1 MELRNQTQSFFMML
15 ACMFFFVGC
24 GSYQV
29 EGEDEPTDTSG
40 PYGIDVTL
48 SNAQLFTPLYPLH
61 LYFFDTQGTVTWN
74 EEVLT
79 QSEWPVLSMPEGE
92 YVFSVLSGL
101 SSGDYLPPMSLNSKQ
116 FLTFSEG
123 NHAKTPLAIG
133 KNVIKLQKD
142 IKVSVSLSY
151 AVAALYLSF
160 GGLPAEA
167 VSVEARIS
175 PVSSGIT
182 LEGTLSNDGT
192 FASVPCEKIKGVWKA
207 GPIYVF
213 PSEGLQTHL
222 SLNVQT
228 ASEETVYGCFFNYPL
243 EAGKPYRFVST
254 GDGEISLEGNNQI
267 AGWTPEVS
275 EEFPFENMTEEGEWE
290 EPDAPDGGEGTE
302 GNEDEDDGQDTEE
315 DTDVIVS
322 EVLPESETIWGPF
335 FVWKV
340 ESLSGNEVMATLVS
354 PRQWLLKKAEAISV
368 CEAYEEDGIS
378 GWRTFTTEEAKEFR
392 DQYDDT
398 IVALSDMLAENGLD
412 RFNKYDCRYL
422 CNDFNSTF
430 CFYNTQIVKSGE
442 TVDYALRLVKK
453 VRVEKEKKKK
463 KTPPPKKSKGRVFG
477 GGILIVLNQMLCFQF
492 LGYIFQLLIPFST
505 EFANQ
510 RLFQKFINRQVFFL
524 SQQNCGLTYIPS
536 VVVDCLIQTVISY
549 AYRI

>member
-1 MELRNQTQSFFMML
+1 MKLRYQIQSFFIML
-15 ACMFFFVGC
+15 ACMSFFMGC

-29 EGEDEPTDTSG
+29 EGEGESAGTSDL
-40 PYGIDVTL
+40 YGIDVTL

-61 LYFFDTQGTVTWN
+61 LYSFDAQGTVAWN
-74 EEVLT
+74 EEVLE
-79 QSEWPVLSMPEGE
+79 QSEWPAISLPEGE

-101 SSGDYLPPMSLNSKQ
+101 SSEDYLPPMVLNSKQ

-123 NHAKTPLAIG
+123 NHATTPLAIG
-133 KNVIKLQKD
+133 KNIIKLQND
-142 IKVSVSLSY
+142 VKVSVSLSY

-192 FASVPCEKIKGVWKA
+192 FASVPCEKVKGVWKA
-207 GPIYVF
+207 GPVYVL

-378 GWRTFTTEEAKEFR
+378 GWRTFTTDEAKEFR

-398 IVALSDMLAENGLD
+398 IVALSDMLSENGLD

-453 VRVEKEKKKK
+453 VRVEKAK
-463 KTPPPKKSKGRVFG
+463 
-477 GGILIVLNQMLCFQF
+477 
-492 LGYIFQLLIPFST
+492 
-505 EFANQ
+505 
-510 RLFQKFINRQVFFL
+510 
-524 SQQNCGLTYIPS
+524 
-536 VVVDCLIQTVISY
+536 
-549 AYRI
+549 

>member
-1 MELRNQTQSFFMML
+1 MKLRYQIQSFFMML
-15 ACMFFFVGC
+15 ACMSFFMGC

-29 EGEDEPTDTSG
+29 EGEGESAGTSDL
-40 PYGIDVTL
+40 YGIDVTL

-61 LYFFDTQGTVTWN
+61 LYFFDAQGTVAWN
-74 EEVLT
+74 EEVLE
-79 QSEWPVLSMPEGE
+79 QSEWPAISLPEGE

-101 SSGDYLPPMSLNSKQ
+101 SSEDYLPPMVLNSKQ

-123 NHAKTPLAIG
+123 NHAKTPLVIG

-192 FASVPCEKIKGVWKA
+192 FASVPCEKVKGVWKA
-207 GPIYVF
+207 GPVYVL

-275 EEFPFENMTEEGEWE
+275 EEFSFENMTEEGEWE

-378 GWRTFTTEEAKEFR
+378 GWRTFTTDEAKEFR

-398 IVALSDMLAENGLD
+398 IVALSDMLSENGLD

-453 VRVEKEKKKK
+453 VRVEKAK
-463 KTPPPKKSKGRVFG
+463 
-477 GGILIVLNQMLCFQF
+477 
-492 LGYIFQLLIPFST
+492 
-505 EFANQ
+505 
-510 RLFQKFINRQVFFL
+510 
-524 SQQNCGLTYIPS
+524 
-536 VVVDCLIQTVISY
+536 
-549 AYRI
+549 

>member
-1 MELRNQTQSFFMML
+1 MKLRYQIQSFFIML
-15 ACMFFFVGC
+15 ACMSFFMGC

-29 EGEDEPTDTSG
+29 EGEGESAGTSDL
-40 PYGIDVTL
+40 YGIDVTL

-61 LYFFDTQGTVTWN
+61 LYFFDAQGAVTWN

-79 QSEWPVLSMPEGE
+79 QSEWPVLSMQEGE

-275 EEFPFENMTEEGEWE
+275 EEFLFENMTEEGEWE
-290 EPDAPDGGEGTE
+290 EPDVPDGGESTE

-378 GWRTFTTEEAKEFR
+378 GWRTFTTDEAKEFR

-398 IVALSDMLAENGLD
+398 IVALSDMLSENGLD

-453 VRVEKEKKKK
+453 VRVEKAK
-463 KTPPPKKSKGRVFG
+463 
-477 GGILIVLNQMLCFQF
+477 
-492 LGYIFQLLIPFST
+492 
-505 EFANQ
+505 
-510 RLFQKFINRQVFFL
+510 
-524 SQQNCGLTYIPS
+524 
-536 VVVDCLIQTVISY
+536 
-549 AYRI
+549 

>member
-1 MELRNQTQSFFMML
+1 MELRYQTQSFFMML

-29 EGEDEPTDTSG
+29 EEEDEPTDTSG

-61 LYFFDTQGTVTWN
+61 LYFFDAQGAVTWN

-79 QSEWPVLSMPEGE
+79 LSEWPVLSMPEGE

-123 NHAKTPLAIG
+123 NHAKTPLVIG
-133 KNVIKLQKD
+133 KNIIKLQKD

-192 FASVPCEKIKGVWKA
+192 FASVPCEKVKGVWKA
-207 GPIYVF
+207 GPVYVF

-243 EAGKPYRFVST
+243 EAGKPYRFIST

-275 EEFPFENMTEEGEWE
+275 EEFPFENMTEEGELE
-290 EPDAPDGGEGTE
+290 EPDVPDGGDNTE
-302 GNEDEDDGQDTEE
+302 DNEDEDDGQDTEE

-340 ESLSGNEVMATLVS
+340 ESLSENEVMATLVS
-354 PRQWLLKKAEAISV
+354 PRQWLLKKAESHI
-368 CEAYEEDGIS
+368 CL
-378 GWRTFTTEEAKEFR
+378 R
-392 DQYDDT
+392 
-398 IVALSDMLAENGLD
+398 GL
-412 RFNKYDCRYL
+412 
-422 CNDFNSTF
+422 
-430 CFYNTQIVKSGE
+430 
-442 TVDYALRLVKK
+442 
-453 VRVEKEKKKK
+453 
-463 KTPPPKKSKGRVFG
+463 
-477 GGILIVLNQMLCFQF
+477 
-492 LGYIFQLLIPFST
+492 
-505 EFANQ
+505 
-510 RLFQKFINRQVFFL
+510 
-524 SQQNCGLTYIPS
+524 
-536 VVVDCLIQTVISY
+536 
-549 AYRI
+549 

>member
-1 MELRNQTQSFFMML
+1 MKLRYQIQSFFIML
-15 ACMFFFVGC
+15 ACMSFFMGC

-29 EGEDEPTDTSG
+29 EGEGESAGTSDL
-40 PYGIDVTL
+40 YGIDVTL

-61 LYFFDTQGTVTWN
+61 LYFFDAQGTVAWN
-74 EEVLT
+74 EEVLE
-79 QSEWPVLSMPEGE
+79 QSEWPAISLPEGE

-101 SSGDYLPPMSLNSKQ
+101 SSEDYLPPMVLNSKQ

-123 NHAKTPLAIG
+123 NHATTPLAIG
-133 KNVIKLQKD
+133 KNIIKLQKD

-192 FASVPCEKIKGVWKA
+192 FASVPCEKVKGVWKA
-207 GPIYVF
+207 GPVYVL

-228 ASEETVYGCFFNYPL
+228 TSEETVYGYFFNYSL

-254 GDGEISLEGNNQI
+254 GDGEISLEENNQI

-275 EEFPFENMTEEGEWE
+275 EEFLFENMTEEGEWE
-290 EPDAPDGGEGTE
+290 EPDVPDGGEGTE

-378 GWRTFTTEEAKEFR
+378 GWRTFTTDEAKEFR

-398 IVALSDMLAENGLD
+398 IVALSDMLSENGLD

-453 VRVEKEKKKK
+453 VRVEKAK
-463 KTPPPKKSKGRVFG
+463 
-477 GGILIVLNQMLCFQF
+477 
-492 LGYIFQLLIPFST
+492 
-505 EFANQ
+505 
-510 RLFQKFINRQVFFL
+510 
-524 SQQNCGLTYIPS
+524 
-536 VVVDCLIQTVISY
+536 
-549 AYRI
+549 

>member
-1 MELRNQTQSFFMML
+1 MELRYQTQSFFMML

-29 EGEDEPTDTSG
+29 EEEDEPTDTSG

-61 LYFFDTQGTVTWN
+61 LYFFDAQGTVAWN
-74 EEVLT
+74 EEVLE
-79 QSEWPVLSMPEGE
+79 QSEWPAISLPEGE

-101 SSGDYLPPMSLNSKQ
+101 SSEDYLPPMVLNSKQ

-123 NHAKTPLAIG
+123 NHATTPLAIG
-133 KNVIKLQKD
+133 KNIIKLQND
-142 IKVSVSLSY
+142 VKVSVSLSY

-192 FASVPCEKIKGVWKA
+192 FASVPCEKVKGVWKA
-207 GPIYVF
+207 GPIYVL

-228 ASEETVYGCFFNYPL
+228 TSEETVYGYFFNYSL

-254 GDGEISLEGNNQI
+254 GDGEISLEENNQI

-275 EEFPFENMTEEGEWE
+275 EEFLFENMTEEGEWE
-290 EPDAPDGGEGTE
+290 EPDVPDGGEGTE

-378 GWRTFTTEEAKEFR
+378 GWRTFTTDEAKEFR

-398 IVALSDMLAENGLD
+398 IVALSDMLSENGLD

-453 VRVEKEKKKK
+453 VRVEKAK
-463 KTPPPKKSKGRVFG
+463 
-477 GGILIVLNQMLCFQF
+477 
-492 LGYIFQLLIPFST
+492 
-505 EFANQ
+505 
-510 RLFQKFINRQVFFL
+510 
-524 SQQNCGLTYIPS
+524 
-536 VVVDCLIQTVISY
+536 
-549 AYRI
+549 

>member
-1 MELRNQTQSFFMML
+1 MKLRYQIQSFFMML
-15 ACMFFFVGC
+15 ACMSFFMGC

-29 EGEDEPTDTSG
+29 EGEGESAGTSDL
-40 PYGIDVTL
+40 YGIDVTL

-61 LYFFDTQGTVTWN
+61 LYFFDAQGTVAWN
-74 EEVLT
+74 EEVLE
-79 QSEWPVLSMPEGE
+79 QSEWPAISLPEGE

-101 SSGDYLPPMSLNSKQ
+101 SSEDYLPPMVLNSKQ

-123 NHAKTPLAIG
+123 NHATTPLAIG
-133 KNVIKLQKD
+133 KNIIKLQND
-142 IKVSVSLSY
+142 VKVSVSLSY

-192 FASVPCEKIKGVWKA
+192 FASVPCEKVKGVWKA
-207 GPIYVF
+207 GPVYVL

-228 ASEETVYGCFFNYPL
+228 TSEETVYGYFFNYSL

-254 GDGEISLEGNNQI
+254 GDGEISLEENNQI

-378 GWRTFTTEEAKEFR
+378 GWRTFTTDEAKEFR

-398 IVALSDMLAENGLD
+398 IVALSDMLSENGLD

-453 VRVEKEKKKK
+453 VRVEKAK
-463 KTPPPKKSKGRVFG
+463 
-477 GGILIVLNQMLCFQF
+477 
-492 LGYIFQLLIPFST
+492 
-505 EFANQ
+505 
-510 RLFQKFINRQVFFL
+510 
-524 SQQNCGLTYIPS
+524 
-536 VVVDCLIQTVISY
+536 
-549 AYRI
+549 

>member
-1 MELRNQTQSFFMML
+1 MELRYQIQSFFIML
-15 ACMFFFVGC
+15 ACMSFFMGC

-29 EGEDEPTDTSG
+29 EGEGESAGTSDL
-40 PYGIDVTL
+40 YGIDVTL

-61 LYFFDTQGTVTWN
+61 LYFFDAQGTVAWN
-74 EEVLT
+74 EEVLE
-79 QSEWPVLSMPEGE
+79 QSEWPAISLPEGE

-101 SSGDYLPPMSLNSKQ
+101 SSEDYLPPMVLNSKQ

-123 NHAKTPLAIG
+123 NHATTPLAIG
-133 KNVIKLQKD
+133 KNIIKLQND
-142 IKVSVSLSY
+142 VKVSVSLSY

-192 FASVPCEKIKGVWKA
+192 FASVPCEKVKGVWKA
-207 GPIYVF
+207 GPVYVL

-392 DQYDDT
+392 DQYDDM

-453 VRVEKEKKKK
+453 VRVEKAK
-463 KTPPPKKSKGRVFG
+463 
-477 GGILIVLNQMLCFQF
+477 
-492 LGYIFQLLIPFST
+492 
-505 EFANQ
+505 
-510 RLFQKFINRQVFFL
+510 
-524 SQQNCGLTYIPS
+524 
-536 VVVDCLIQTVISY
+536 
-549 AYRI
+549 

>member
-1 MELRNQTQSFFMML
+1 MKLRYQIQSFFIML
-15 ACMFFFVGC
+15 ACMSFFMGC

-29 EGEDEPTDTSG
+29 EGEGESAGTSDL
-40 PYGIDVTL
+40 YGIDVTL

-61 LYFFDTQGTVTWN
+61 LYFFDAQGTVAWN
-74 EEVLT
+74 EEVLE
-79 QSEWPVLSMPEGE
+79 QSEWPAISLPEGE

-101 SSGDYLPPMSLNSKQ
+101 SSEDYLPPMVLNSKQ

-123 NHAKTPLAIG
+123 NHATTPLAIG
-133 KNVIKLQKD
+133 KNIIKLQND
-142 IKVSVSLSY
+142 VKVSVSLSY

-192 FASVPCEKIKGVWKA
+192 FASVPCEKVKGVWKA
-207 GPIYVF
+207 GPVYVL

-228 ASEETVYGCFFNYPL
+228 TSEETVYGYFFNYSL

-254 GDGEISLEGNNQI
+254 GDGEISLEENNQI

-275 EEFPFENMTEEGEWE
+275 EEFLFENMTEEGEWE
-290 EPDAPDGGEGTE
+290 EPDVPDGGEGTE

-453 VRVEKEKKKK
+453 VRVEKAK
-463 KTPPPKKSKGRVFG
+463 
-477 GGILIVLNQMLCFQF
+477 
-492 LGYIFQLLIPFST
+492 
-505 EFANQ
+505 
-510 RLFQKFINRQVFFL
+510 
-524 SQQNCGLTYIPS
+524 
-536 VVVDCLIQTVISY
+536 
-549 AYRI
+549 

>member
-1 MELRNQTQSFFMML
+1 MKLRYQIQSFFIML
-15 ACMFFFVGC
+15 ACMSFFMGC

-29 EGEDEPTDTSG
+29 EGEGESAGTSDS
-40 PYGIDVTL
+40 YGIDVTL

-61 LYFFDTQGTVTWN
+61 LYFFDAQGTVAWN
-74 EEVLT
+74 EEVLE
-79 QSEWPVLSMPEGE
+79 QSEWPAISLPEGE

-101 SSGDYLPPMSLNSKQ
+101 SSEDYLPPMVLNSKQ

-123 NHAKTPLAIG
+123 NHATTPLAIG
-133 KNVIKLQKD
+133 KNIIKLQND
-142 IKVSVSLSY
+142 VKVSVSLSY

-192 FASVPCEKIKGVWKA
+192 FASVPCEKVKGVWKA
-207 GPIYVF
+207 GPIYVL

-228 ASEETVYGCFFNYPL
+228 TSEETVYGYFFNYSL

-254 GDGEISLEGNNQI
+254 GDGEISLEENNQI
-267 AGWTPEVS
+267 TGWTPEVS
-275 EEFPFENMTEEGEWE
+275 EEFLFENMTEEGEWE
-290 EPDAPDGGEGTE
+290 EPDTPDEEDTE
-302 GNEDEDDGQDTEE
+302 GNEEGDDGQDAEE
-315 DTDVIVS
+315 DTDVIVA

-340 ESLSGNEVMATLVS
+340 ESLSANEVMATLVS
-354 PRQWLLKKAEAISV
+354 PRQWLLKKAEAIPV

-398 IVALSDMLAENGLD
+398 IVELSDMLSENGLD

-453 VRVEKEKKKK
+453 IRVEKAK
-463 KTPPPKKSKGRVFG
+463 
-477 GGILIVLNQMLCFQF
+477 
-492 LGYIFQLLIPFST
+492 
-505 EFANQ
+505 
-510 RLFQKFINRQVFFL
+510 
-524 SQQNCGLTYIPS
+524 
-536 VVVDCLIQTVISY
+536 
-549 AYRI
+549 

>member
-1 MELRNQTQSFFMML
+1 MKLRYQIQSFFIML
-15 ACMFFFVGC
+15 ACMSFFMGC

-29 EGEDEPTDTSG
+29 EGEGESAGTSDL
-40 PYGIDVTL
+40 YGIDVTL

-61 LYFFDTQGTVTWN
+61 LYFFDAQGTVAWN
-74 EEVLT
+74 EEVLE
-79 QSEWPVLSMPEGE
+79 QSEWPAISLPEGE

-101 SSGDYLPPMSLNSKQ
+101 SSEDYLPPMVLNSKQ

-123 NHAKTPLAIG
+123 NHATTPLAIG
-133 KNVIKLQKD
+133 KNIIKLQND
-142 IKVSVSLSY
+142 VKVSVSLSY

-192 FASVPCEKIKGVWKA
+192 FASVPCEKVKGVWKA
-207 GPIYVF
+207 GPVYVL

-254 GDGEISLEGNNQI
+254 GDGEISLEENNQI

-275 EEFPFENMTEEGEWE
+275 EEFLFENMTEEGEWE
-290 EPDAPDGGEGTE
+290 EPDVPDGGEGTE

-398 IVALSDMLAENGLD
+398 IYSLSEMLWENGLD
-412 RFNKYDCRYL
+412 RFDKYDCRYL
-422 CNDFNSTF
+422 CNDCNSTF
-430 CFYNTQIVKSGE
+430 CFYNTDVRASGE

-453 VRVEKEKKKK
+453 IRVEKAK
-463 KTPPPKKSKGRVFG
+463 
-477 GGILIVLNQMLCFQF
+477 
-492 LGYIFQLLIPFST
+492 
-505 EFANQ
+505 
-510 RLFQKFINRQVFFL
+510 
-524 SQQNCGLTYIPS
+524 
-536 VVVDCLIQTVISY
+536 
-549 AYRI
+549 

>member
-1 MELRNQTQSFFMML
+1 MELRYQTQSFFMML

-61 LYFFDTQGTVTWN
+61 LYFFDAQGTVAWN
-74 EEVLT
+74 EEVLE
-79 QSEWPVLSMPEGE
+79 QSEWPAISLPEGE

-101 SSGDYLPPMSLNSKQ
+101 SSEDYLPPMVLNSKQ

-123 NHAKTPLAIG
+123 NHATTPLAIG
-133 KNVIKLQKD
+133 KNIIKLQND
-142 IKVSVSLSY
+142 VKVSVSLSY

-192 FASVPCEKIKGVWKA
+192 FASVPCEKVKGVWKA
-207 GPIYVF
+207 GPVYVL

-228 ASEETVYGCFFNYPL
+228 TSEETVYGYFFNYSL

-254 GDGEISLEGNNQI
+254 GDGEISLEENNQI

-275 EEFPFENMTEEGEWE
+275 EEFLFENMTEEGEWE
-290 EPDAPDGGEGTE
+290 EPDVPDGGEGTE

-378 GWRTFTTEEAKEFR
+378 GWRTFTTDEAKEFR

-398 IVALSDMLAENGLD
+398 IVALSDMLSENGLD

-453 VRVEKEKKKK
+453 VRVEKAK
-463 KTPPPKKSKGRVFG
+463 
-477 GGILIVLNQMLCFQF
+477 
-492 LGYIFQLLIPFST
+492 
-505 EFANQ
+505 
-510 RLFQKFINRQVFFL
+510 
-524 SQQNCGLTYIPS
+524 
-536 VVVDCLIQTVISY
+536 
-549 AYRI
+549 

>member
-1 MELRNQTQSFFMML
+1 MKLRYQIQSFFIML
-15 ACMFFFVGC
+15 ACMSFFMGC

-29 EGEDEPTDTSG
+29 EGEGESAGTSDL
-40 PYGIDVTL
+40 YGIDVTL

-61 LYFFDTQGTVTWN
+61 LYFFDAQGAVTWN

-133 KNVIKLQKD
+133 KNIIKLQKD

-175 PVSSGIT
+175 PVSSGIS
-182 LEGTLSNDGT
+182 LEGALSNDGQ
-192 FASVPCEKIKGVWKA
+192 FASIPCEKVKGVWKA
-207 GPIYVF
+207 GPIYVL

-228 ASEETVYGCFFNYPL
+228 ASEETVYGYFFNYPL
-243 EAGKPYRFVST
+243 EAGRPYRFIST
-254 GDGEISLEGNNQI
+254 GDGEISLEGNTQI

-290 EPDAPDGGEGTE
+290 EPDAPDEGEGTE

-378 GWRTFTTEEAKEFR
+378 GWRTFTTDEAKEFR

-398 IVALSDMLAENGLD
+398 IVALSDMLSENGLD

-453 VRVEKEKKKK
+453 VRVEKAK
-463 KTPPPKKSKGRVFG
+463 
-477 GGILIVLNQMLCFQF
+477 
-492 LGYIFQLLIPFST
+492 
-505 EFANQ
+505 
-510 RLFQKFINRQVFFL
+510 
-524 SQQNCGLTYIPS
+524 
-536 VVVDCLIQTVISY
+536 
-549 AYRI
+549 

>member
-1 MELRNQTQSFFMML
+1 MKLRYQIQSFFIML
-15 ACMFFFVGC
+15 ACMSFFMGC

-29 EGEDEPTDTSG
+29 EGEGESAGTSDL
-40 PYGIDVTL
+40 YGIDVTL

-61 LYFFDTQGTVTWN
+61 LYFFDAQGTVAWN
-74 EEVLT
+74 EEVLE
-79 QSEWPVLSMPEGE
+79 QSEWPAISLPEGE

-101 SSGDYLPPMSLNSKQ
+101 SSEDYLPPMVLNSKQ

-123 NHAKTPLAIG
+123 NHATTPLAIG
-133 KNVIKLQKD
+133 KNIIKLQND
-142 IKVSVSLSY
+142 VKVSVSLSY

-192 FASVPCEKIKGVWKA
+192 FASVPCEKVKGVWKA
-207 GPIYVF
+207 GPVYVL

-290 EPDAPDGGEGTE
+290 EPDVPDGGESTE

-378 GWRTFTTEEAKEFR
+378 GWRTFTTDEAKEFR

-398 IVALSDMLAENGLD
+398 IVALSDMLSENGLD

-453 VRVEKEKKKK
+453 VRVEKAK
-463 KTPPPKKSKGRVFG
+463 
-477 GGILIVLNQMLCFQF
+477 
-492 LGYIFQLLIPFST
+492 
-505 EFANQ
+505 
-510 RLFQKFINRQVFFL
+510 
-524 SQQNCGLTYIPS
+524 
-536 VVVDCLIQTVISY
+536 
-549 AYRI
+549 

>member
-1 MELRNQTQSFFMML
+1 MKLRYQIQSFFIML
-15 ACMFFFVGC
+15 ACMSFFMGC

-29 EGEDEPTDTSG
+29 EGEGESAGTSDL
-40 PYGIDVTL
+40 YGIDVTL

-61 LYFFDTQGTVTWN
+61 LYFFDAQGTVAWN
-74 EEVLT
+74 EEVLE
-79 QSEWPVLSMPEGE
+79 QSEWPAISLPEGE

-101 SSGDYLPPMSLNSKQ
+101 SSEDYLPPMVLNSKQ

-123 NHAKTPLAIG
+123 NHATTPLAIG
-133 KNVIKLQKD
+133 KNIIKLQND
-142 IKVSVSLSY
+142 VKVSVSLSY

-192 FASVPCEKIKGVWKA
+192 FASVPCEKVKGVWKA
-207 GPIYVF
+207 GPVYVL

-275 EEFPFENMTEEGEWE
+275 EEFLFENMTEEGEWE
-290 EPDAPDGGEGTE
+290 EPDVPDGGEGTE

-378 GWRTFTTEEAKEFR
+378 GWRTFTTDEAKEFR

-398 IVALSDMLAENGLD
+398 IVALSDMLSENGLD

-422 CNDFNSTF
+422 CNDCNSTF

-453 VRVEKEKKKK
+453 VRVEKAK
-463 KTPPPKKSKGRVFG
+463 
-477 GGILIVLNQMLCFQF
+477 
-492 LGYIFQLLIPFST
+492 
-505 EFANQ
+505 
-510 RLFQKFINRQVFFL
+510 
-524 SQQNCGLTYIPS
+524 
-536 VVVDCLIQTVISY
+536 
-549 AYRI
+549 

>member
-1 MELRNQTQSFFMML
+1 
-15 ACMFFFVGC
+15 
-24 GSYQV
+24 
-29 EGEDEPTDTSG
+29 
-40 PYGIDVTL
+40 
-48 SNAQLFTPLYPLH
+48 
-61 LYFFDTQGTVTWN
+61 
-74 EEVLT
+74 
-79 QSEWPVLSMPEGE
+79 MPEGE

-133 KNVIKLQKD
+133 KNIIKLQKD

-192 FASVPCEKIKGVWKA
+192 FASVPCEKVKGVWKA

-290 EPDAPDGGEGTE
+290 EPDAPDGGESTE

-340 ESLSGNEVMATLVS
+340 ESLSENEVMATLVS

-392 DQYDDT
+392 DQYDDM
-398 IVALSDMLAENGLD
+398 IVALSDMLSENGLD

-453 VRVEKEKKKK
+453 VRVEK
-463 KTPPPKKSKGRVFG
+463 
-477 GGILIVLNQMLCFQF
+477 
-492 LGYIFQLLIPFST
+492 T
-505 EFANQ
+505 E
-510 RLFQKFINRQVFFL
+510 
-524 SQQNCGLTYIPS
+524 
-536 VVVDCLIQTVISY
+536 
-549 AYRI
+549 

>member
-1 MELRNQTQSFFMML
+1 MELRYQTQSFFMML

-29 EGEDEPTDTSG
+29 EEEDEPTDTSG

-61 LYFFDTQGTVTWN
+61 LYFFDAQGTVAWN
-74 EEVLT
+74 EEVLE
-79 QSEWPVLSMPEGE
+79 QSEWPAISLPEGE

-101 SSGDYLPPMSLNSKQ
+101 SSEDYLPPMVLNSKQ

-123 NHAKTPLAIG
+123 NHATTPLAIG
-133 KNVIKLQKD
+133 KNIIKLQND
-142 IKVSVSLSY
+142 VKVSVSLSY

-192 FASVPCEKIKGVWKA
+192 FASVPCEKVKGVWKA
-207 GPIYVF
+207 GPVYVL

-228 ASEETVYGCFFNYPL
+228 TSEETVYGYFFNYSL

-254 GDGEISLEGNNQI
+254 GDGEISLEENNQI

-275 EEFPFENMTEEGEWE
+275 EEFLFENMTEEGEWE
-290 EPDAPDGGEGTE
+290 EPDVPDGGEGTE

-378 GWRTFTTEEAKEFR
+378 GWRTFTTDEAKEFR

-398 IVALSDMLAENGLD
+398 IVALSDMLSENGLD

-453 VRVEKEKKKK
+453 VRVEKAK
-463 KTPPPKKSKGRVFG
+463 
-477 GGILIVLNQMLCFQF
+477 
-492 LGYIFQLLIPFST
+492 
-505 EFANQ
+505 
-510 RLFQKFINRQVFFL
+510 
-524 SQQNCGLTYIPS
+524 
-536 VVVDCLIQTVISY
+536 
-549 AYRI
+549 

>member
-1 MELRNQTQSFFMML
+1 MKLRYQIQSFFIML
-15 ACMFFFVGC
+15 ACMSFFMGC

-29 EGEDEPTDTSG
+29 EGEGESAGTSDL
-40 PYGIDVTL
+40 YGIDVTL

-61 LYFFDTQGTVTWN
+61 LYFFDAQGTVAWN
-74 EEVLT
+74 EEVLE
-79 QSEWPVLSMPEGE
+79 QSEWPAISLPEGE

-101 SSGDYLPPMSLNSKQ
+101 SSEDYLPPMVLNSKQ

-123 NHAKTPLAIG
+123 NHATTPLAIG
-133 KNVIKLQKD
+133 KNIIKLQND
-142 IKVSVSLSY
+142 VKVSVSLSY

-192 FASVPCEKIKGVWKA
+192 FASVPCEKVKGVWKA
-207 GPIYVF
+207 GPVYVL

-254 GDGEISLEGNNQI
+254 GDGEISLEENNQI

-275 EEFPFENMTEEGEWE
+275 EEFLFENMTEEGEWE
-290 EPDAPDGGEGTE
+290 EPDVPDGGEGTE

-398 IVALSDMLAENGLD
+398 IVALSDMLSENGLD

-453 VRVEKEKKKK
+453 VRVEKAK
-463 KTPPPKKSKGRVFG
+463 
-477 GGILIVLNQMLCFQF
+477 
-492 LGYIFQLLIPFST
+492 
-505 EFANQ
+505 
-510 RLFQKFINRQVFFL
+510 
-524 SQQNCGLTYIPS
+524 
-536 VVVDCLIQTVISY
+536 
-549 AYRI
+549 